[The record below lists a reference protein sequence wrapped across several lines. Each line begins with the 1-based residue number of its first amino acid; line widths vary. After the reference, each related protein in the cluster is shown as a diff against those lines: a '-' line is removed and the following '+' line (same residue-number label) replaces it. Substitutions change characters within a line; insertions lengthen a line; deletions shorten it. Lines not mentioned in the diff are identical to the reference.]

1 MRAAVVQRRRSTEQR
16 DTLPLLCN
24 DAASYVPSAW
34 RVESCGHMQ
43 KQLVMLFFYNAA
55 SSYVL
60 SVWRMSS
67 CGHVQEQLG
76 MLPPYNDAASYV
88 CRRNETERNSL

>member
-1 MRAAVVQRRRSTEQR
+1 
-16 DTLPLLCN
+16 
-24 DAASYVPSAW
+24 
-34 RVESCGHMQ
+34 MQ